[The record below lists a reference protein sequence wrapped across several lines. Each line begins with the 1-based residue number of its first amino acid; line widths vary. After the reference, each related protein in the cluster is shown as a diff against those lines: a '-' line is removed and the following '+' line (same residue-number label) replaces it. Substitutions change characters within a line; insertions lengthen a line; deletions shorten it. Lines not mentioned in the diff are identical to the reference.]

1 MKAFWEKEFGFF
13 VKTTQESL
21 GFRNY
26 KRALARMLTEYPYL
40 DFIIILYFRAICLI
54 AFKKKKQEFKDFLK
68 GTEEDEI
75 STYGEESEGVILNL
89 MSRFFKIN
97 VIIYEI
103 RKSEVV
109 CYEYNDKVSTYFSAF
124 STNNIYLLFYDNHYD
139 ILEQNNNPLL

>member
-1 MKAFWEKEFGFF
+1 
-13 VKTTQESL
+13 
-21 GFRNY
+21 
-26 KRALARMLTEYPYL
+26 
-40 DFIIILYFRAICLI
+40 
-54 AFKKKKQEFKDFLK
+54 
-68 GTEEDEI
+68 
-75 STYGEESEGVILNL
+75 